1 MVNPGQCD
9 AVDPGPS
16 DPCVDGVNTLDAA
29 EDLCYVLTDP
39 SGMHTSIFWDCLHI
53 NNNDNLYLETLY
65 IVQLYHSVYNVIIT
79 SDPNNAPAPIAPVS
93 IAPVPFAPITFA
105 PEDATFAPQSIKN
118 KNFTI
123 LLPCV
128 YRMSNHN
135 IELVCLAEGCECCG

>member
-39 SGMHTSIFWDCLHI
+39 SGMHTSIFWDCWHI

-65 IVQLYHSVYNVIIT
+65 IVQLYHNVYNVIIT
-79 SDPNNAPAPIAPVS
+79 VIQIMLWPLLLQA
-93 IAPVPFAPITFA
+93 VPFAPITFA
-105 PEDATFAPQSIKN
+105 P
-118 KNFTI
+118 
-123 LLPCV
+123 
-128 YRMSNHN
+128 
-135 IELVCLAEGCECCG
+135 